1 MRVKL
6 FFIAAALVAVVGG
19 VRAGP
24 MELGPKEMA
33 SPPTIT
39 ESEPWHFD
47 IGLPGWFAYVSG
59 DIGLHGITSH
69 VDVGFDKLLKHI
81 AGIATISVEARKG
94 RFGAYADFLYMSL
107 VADATNDGLISK
119 VQIGVDQYLVD
130 GEVYYRVLEGPR
142 GSLDLRAGARYTNLY
157 NKLQVFANSSL
168 IGQAATDFVNTS
180 PGNVNA
186 LLESKLQRLLDDRD
200 PTLPIAPVAFG
211 EKAKLVGLI
220 LAAKQGPNPQQRIAQ
235 ILNRELNSVFR
246 LSEQWVDPYI
256 GIGGR
261 YNINKPFYLT
271 GKVDVGGFGA
281 GSEITVQASAA
292 LGCQLTR
299 RIYSELGYR
308 VLYYD
313 YDSGGFLYKVTTQG
327 VQLTTGIVF

>member
-168 IGQAATDFVNTS
+168 IGQAATDFVNAS